1 MPREEFVD
9 LCERFYHITILSL
22 HSLHYDQCNKL
33 VLAGV
38 VRA

>member
-22 HSLHYDQCNKL
+22 HYDQCNKL